1 MLKRSALKEYK
12 VISLSDSPI
21 LMKWGNFILIVI
33 HTINLFFVRILYVKF
48 K

>member
-1 MLKRSALKEYK
+1 MKRDDLYK
-12 VISLSDSPI
+12 GISIGTHI
-21 LMKWGNFILIVI
+21 LMKWGYFILIVI